1 MELYQR
7 IKQRRIELN
16 MSQEELAFK
25 LGYKSRSS
33 INKIEMG
40 DNDIPQSKILAFA
53 NALDTTPSYLLG
65 LDVIYTDGENNHLI
79 ECQTIHDHH
88 AFYKRMEQ
96 YKKLLTKLQLETLN
110 DLNDSNIT
118 KVNKYAQNLLAIQQ
132 MEEPVLMAAHHDNP
146 TEEQQEKI
154 IKDMDIL
161 KRPNK

>member
-1 MELYQR
+1 MDLHQR
-7 IKQRRIELN
+7 IKQRRIELG

-65 LDVIYTDGENNHLI
+65 LDSDEKTPPTYLVDINDIVL
-79 ECQTIHDHH
+79 Q
-88 AFYKRMEQ
+88 
-96 YKKLLTKLQLETLN
+96 KLDLNTMHQLN
-110 DLNDSNIT
+110 DDNIT
-118 KVNKYAQNLLAIQQ
+118 KVNTYAQNLLNIQH
-132 MEEPVLMAAHHDNP
+132 MEDEPVLMAAHHDNP
-146 TEEQQEKI
+146 TEEQQAKV

-161 KRPNK
+161 KRPDKN

>member
-7 IKQRRIELN
+7 IKQRRIELG

-65 LDVIYTDGENNHLI
+65 IDKENNTKPALSNSNSLI
-79 ECQTIHDHH
+79 
-88 AFYKRMEQ
+88 
-96 YKKLLTKLQLETLN
+96 KLLDMDTIQQLNE
-110 DLNDSNIT
+110 SNIS

-132 MEEPVLMAAHHDNP
+132 MEDEPVLMAAHHDNP
-146 TEEQQEKI
+146 TEEQQLKI
-154 IKDMDIL
+154 NKDMDIL
-161 KRPNK
+161 KRPT